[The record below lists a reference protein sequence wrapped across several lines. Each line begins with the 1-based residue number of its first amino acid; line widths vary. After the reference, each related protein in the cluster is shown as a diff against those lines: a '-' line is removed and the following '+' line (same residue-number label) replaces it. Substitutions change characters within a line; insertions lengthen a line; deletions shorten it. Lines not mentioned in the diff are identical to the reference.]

1 MLVSLSLFSFPFN
14 LPCIFAMKYLLMIE
28 YTYTFEKSI
37 KLRIIFEIRIVEIS
51 HECINIGCTFLFS
64 SIVCD
69 RLHRRIYHNES
80 TIYRSWINKCFVRGK
95 YRQRLVENLRK
106 KIVKED

>member
-69 RLHRRIYHNES
+69 RLHRLIVYVF
-80 TIYRSWINKCFVRGK
+80 TITRARYIEVDKQMFRSW
-95 YRQRLVENLRK
+95 
-106 KIVKED
+106 KI